1 MSMTPPLTRALPTDH
16 PPLGASDV
24 DATVLTTGVAPLD
37 ELVDGVRIGD
47 NLVLVADDDDLLS
60 LVARS
65 FLDAV
70 TSASVVVVA
79 TRPETIAMAPRDAV
93 VLDYQEDER
102 AVEELI
108 EDLALAD
115 AQAGRGAAFLIDS
128 LTTVQRRWGA
138 EAALEL
144 FLRVCPRLY
153 GRGSVAMWL
162 LEAEAHDQAF
172 LARLSEITQVVLT
185 ITKVDGGFEAEVAVA
200 AGRSPMTP
208 GRRLPLTVEDGQM
221 HAAGS
226 VKRGHERLGALVRR
240 QRLER
245 GISQSELARR
255 VGISP
260 SAVSQVERGA
270 RGIGG
275 ETLIRIWE
283 ALGVPFGPDDTLQQ
297 GYRIGRRGAHRSVE
311 LADGV
316 TGLLLADD
324 ATLGQCWR
332 VTLPPRAR
340 GDRPLFAGRVREAV
354 LIDSGVVEVAI
365 GGRHELL
372 QEGDSLVV
380 PRASIEAWGNPGPV
394 AATATWWVLT

>member
-1 MSMTPPLTRALPTDH
+1 MSTTPPVTKDLPADH
-16 PPLGASDV
+16 PPSVPLGV
-24 DATVLTTGVAPLD
+24 DATVLTTGVPPLD
-37 ELVDGVRIGD
+37 ELVDGVRVGD
-47 NLVLVADDDDLLS
+47 NLVLVADDDLLS
-60 LVARS
+60 LLARS
-65 FLDAV
+65 FLDAM
-70 TSASVVVVA
+70 TPASLVVVA

-93 VLDYQEDER
+93 VLDYQKTER
-102 AVEELI
+102 TVEELI
-108 EDLALAD
+108 QDLARAD
-115 AQAGRGAAFLIDS
+115 AQAGRGATFLIDS
-128 LTTVQRRWGA
+128 LTTIQHRWGA

-172 LARLSEITQVVLT
+172 LARLSEITQVVLN
-185 ITKVDGGFEAEVAVA
+185 IARVDGVLEAEVAVA
-200 AGRSPMTP
+200 AGRAPMTP
-208 GRRLPLTVEDGQM
+208 GRRMPLKVEDGRLCS
-221 HAAGS
+221 AGS
-226 VKRGHERLGALVRR
+226 VKRGHERLGDLVRR

-275 ETLIRIWE
+275 ETLMRIWE

-297 GYRIGRRGAHRSVE
+297 GYRIGRRGARRSIE

-324 ATLGQCWR
+324 ATVGQCWR
-332 VTLPPRAR
+332 IMFPAGAH

-354 LIDSGVVEVAI
+354 LIDNGILEVTI
-365 GGRHELL
+365 GGRQELL
-372 QEGDSLVV
+372 HEGDSLVV
-380 PRASIEAWGNPGPV
+380 PRASIDAWGNPGPV
-394 AATATWWVLT
+394 AVTTTWWVLT